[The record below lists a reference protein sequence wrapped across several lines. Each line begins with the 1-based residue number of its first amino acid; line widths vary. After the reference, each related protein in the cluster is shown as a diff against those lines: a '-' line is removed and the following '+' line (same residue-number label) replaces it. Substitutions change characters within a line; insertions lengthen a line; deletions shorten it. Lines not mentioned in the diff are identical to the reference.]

1 MGKAFIQMV
10 LGLVLFV
17 TQSGISLNA
26 TSRFFSSVQAAS
38 RHVIQPF
45 FLLIIFN
52 NSTSWSPVL
61 MNSPVLIHKKN
72 NVVQAGHE
80 IIFKNRNNRGCN
92 T

>member
-17 TQSGISLNA
+17 TQSGIFHNA
-26 TSRFFSSVQAAS
+26 ISRFFSAVQALLGGA
-38 RHVIQPF
+38 IQQF
-45 FLLIIFN
+45 FPLIIFN
-52 NSTSWSPVL
+52 NSTNWSSAL
-61 MNSPVLIHKKN
+61 MNSTILIHKKN